1 MGYINQNLL
10 PGEEVKYRAKLHWI
24 IYVGPVVVGLFSL
37 ILLLSSA
44 AFHGSTDSSAAGVPM
59 ILGVVLLIVAA
70 LLFLVRWI
78 RVKTSE
84 FGVTNK
90 RVIIKIGLIQR
101 HTLELLLTQVETIG
115 VDQGIMGR
123 ILGYGKIVVVG
134 TGGTNEPFSRIARPL
149 EFRRQVE
156 IQALAKT

>member
-1 MGYINQNLL
+1 
-10 PGEEVKYRAKLHWI
+10 
-24 IYVGPVVVGLFSL
+24 
-37 ILLLSSA
+37 
-44 AFHGSTDSSAAGVPM
+44 M

>member
-24 IYVGPVVVGLFSL
+24 IYFGPVVLGLLGL
-37 ILLLSSA
+37 IFLLSSA
-44 AFHGSTDSSAAGVPM
+44 GNRSSPDPRAAGMLMV
-59 ILGVVLLIVAA
+59 IGVVLLILAA
-70 LLFLVRWI
+70 LLFLSRWI

-90 RVIIKIGLIQR
+90 RVIIKVGLIQR
-101 HTLELLLTQVETIG
+101 HTLELLLAQVETIG